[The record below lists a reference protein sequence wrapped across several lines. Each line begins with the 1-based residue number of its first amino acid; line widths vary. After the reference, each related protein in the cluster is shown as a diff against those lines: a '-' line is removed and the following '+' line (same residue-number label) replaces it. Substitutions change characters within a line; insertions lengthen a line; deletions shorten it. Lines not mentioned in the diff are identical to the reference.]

1 MCFIEDAA
9 TQVILVFRQT
19 ILRDDKIEKTL
30 ENYVILYNWAP
41 INLRKDLFLSKRRSV
56 PFSSSLHFT
65 LLQVFVFSI

>member
-30 ENYVILYNWAP
+30 ENYVILYN
-41 INLRKDLFLSKRRSV
+41 
-56 PFSSSLHFT
+56 
-65 LLQVFVFSI
+65 